1 MRERRPKLLDAGR
14 LWEYALK
21 ALGDRAH
28 SVGEL
33 REKLRRRAAVA
44 ADIDGVLARLKDCG
58 YLNDRQYAESFASAR
73 LSGERMGRARVLRD
87 LRQHRVAPALAEKA
101 VREVYRE
108 VDEQAL
114 IDEWIRRKYRLAP
127 RETLFR
133 DDKDLGSAYRRLVRA
148 GFRTGEI
155 VSALKRFA
163 RNPELLDGFEP
174 PPTEED

>member
-1 MRERRPKLLDAGR
+1 MRERKPKLFDAAG
-14 LWEYALK
+14 LWEYALR

-44 ADIDGVLARLKDCG
+44 ADIEAVLAHLKDSG
-58 YLNDRQYAESFASAR
+58 YLNDRQYAENFASAR
-73 LSGERMGRARVLRD
+73 LSGERFGRARVLRD
-87 LRQHRVAPALAEKA
+87 LRQHRVAPALAEKT
-101 VREVYRE
+101 VSEVYRE
-108 VDEQAL
+108 VDETAL

-133 DDKDLGSAYRRLVRA
+133 DDKDLGSAYRRLLRA

-155 VSALKRFA
+155 VGALKRFA

-174 PPTEED
+174 PPEEED